1 MTEPVSPS
9 DRSEMEAIIAKLE
22 AAWNAGDGMAFAAP
36 FAKDA
41 DFVNIRADR
50 FSGRETIAAG
60 HDDIFRTI
68 YAGSKNR
75 YAIESIR
82 LVREDVAVVHVR
94 AELTAPS
101 GPLAGKHVALYSA
114 ILTRES
120 NGWEIASFH
129 NTLMPPADNARH

>member
-1 MTEPVSPS
+1 MAEPISAT
-9 DRSEMEAIIAKLE
+9 DRADIEAIMAKLE
-22 AAWNAGDGMAFAAP
+22 AAWNAGDGIAFAAP

-60 HDDIFRTI
+60 HDGIFRTI

-75 YAIESIR
+75 YAVESIR
-82 LVREDVAVVHVR
+82 MLRNDVAVAHVR
-94 AELTAPS
+94 AELTAPA
-101 GPLAGKHVALYSA
+101 GALAGKHVAIFSA
-114 ILTRES
+114 VLTRDE

-129 NTLMPPADNARH
+129 NTLMPPAENARH

>member
-1 MTEPVSPS
+1 MADPINAT
-9 DRSEMEAIIAKLE
+9 DRADIEEIMWKLE
-22 AAWNAGDGMAFAAP
+22 AAWNAGDGLAFAAP

-60 HDDIFRTI
+60 HDGIFRTI

-75 YAIESIR
+75 FAIESIR
-82 LVREDVAVVHVR
+82 MLRPDVAVAHVR

-101 GPLAGKHVALYSA
+101 GPLAGKHVAIFSA
-114 ILTRES
+114 VLTRES
-120 NGWEIASFH
+120 DTWEIASFH
-129 NTLMPPADNARH
+129 NTLMPPAEKV

>member
-1 MTEPVSPS
+1 MNEPVSIT
-9 DRSEMEAIIAKLE
+9 DRSEIEAIIAKLE
-22 AAWNAGDGMAFAAP
+22 AAWNAGDGVAFAAP

-60 HDDIFRTI
+60 HDAILRSI

-94 AELTAPS
+94 AELSAPS

-114 ILTRES
+114 LLTRES

>member
-1 MTEPVSPS
+1 MAEPINST
-9 DRSEMEAIIAKLE
+9 DRTDIEEIIWKLE
-22 AAWNAGDGMAFAAP
+22 AAWNAGDGLAFAAP

-60 HDDIFRTI
+60 HDGIFRTI

-75 YAIESIR
+75 FAIESIR
-82 LVREDVAVVHVR
+82 LLRPDVAVAHAR

-101 GPLAGKHVALYSA
+101 GPLAGKHVAIFSA
-114 ILTRES
+114 VLTRES
-120 NGWEIASFH
+120 DNWEIASFH
-129 NTLMPPADNARH
+129 NTLMPPADHA

>member
-1 MTEPVSPS
+1 MTEPISS
-9 DRSEMEAIIAKLE
+9 TDRTDIEAAIAKLE

-82 LVREDVAVVHVR
+82 PLRADVALVHVR

-114 ILTRES
+114 VLTREP

-129 NTLMPPADNARH
+129 NTLMPPAENARH

>member
-9 DRSEMEAIIAKLE
+9 DRSEIEAIIAKLE

-68 YAGSKNR
+68 YAGSRNR
-75 YAIESIR
+75 FAIESIR
-82 LVREDVAVVHVR
+82 MLRPDVAVAHVR

-101 GPLAGKHVALYSA
+101 GPLAGRHTAIYSA
-114 ILTRES
+114 VLTRES
-120 NGWEIASFH
+120 DAWEIASFH
-129 NTLMPPADNARH
+129 NTLMPPAEHARH